1 MEKIVKDVYTDVGSP
16 YAFGGINRLYNGLK
30 ELGYNIS
37 KSKIKNILK
46 SIPSYTLHKQPRKKF
61 KRRPI
66 MTSRPGLYMN
76 CDLLEYSELSKTNK
90 NYRYLLVCQDM
101 FSRYVYTELLKN
113 KKADSV
119 VTAFKFF
126 FKKSH
131 HKYKYLQSDEG
142 KEFFNSK
149 LKKLLNKHGIHH
161 YHTYNRETKASL
173 VERFLRTYQSVLYRM
188 MTEKNT
194 NKFLSHHK
202 KIISSYNMRPHIGLN
217 DRTPHD
223 VHFLKDIR
231 KINVIAKEILD
242 VKLKKNSN
250 KSTPRQRNKK
260 TINRTVKLKVGSY
273 VRLVLA
279 SATQAK
285 FTKGYKQQNTQE
297 VFKIQAIKKNTHP
310 ITYKLKDL
318 SNELVKGSF
327 YIEELV
333 ETVKPDFFL
342 INEII
347 RSKTI
352 NNKKIYFVSWKGYDD
367 SFNSWIESEAIYN
380 LKKNK

>member
-16 YAFGGINRLYNGLK
+16 YAFGGVDRLYNGLK

-101 FSRYVYTELLKN
+101 FSRYVYTEFLKN

-119 VTAFKFF
+119 VAAFKKN
-126 FKKSH
+126 FKKTH
-131 HKYKYLQSDEG
+131 HNYKYLQSDEG
-142 KEFFNSK
+142 GEFFNSK

-161 YHTYNRETKASL
+161 YHTHNRETKASL

-194 NKFLSHHK
+194 NKFLSQHK
-202 KIISSYNMRPHIGLN
+202 KIISSYNMRPHSGLN
-217 DRTPHD
+217 ARTPHD
-223 VHFLKDIR
+223 VHFLKDLR

-242 VKLKKNSN
+242 IKLKKYIR
-250 KSTPRQRNKK
+250 KSKPRQKNKK
-260 TINRTVKLKVGSY
+260 TINRSAKLKVGSY

-279 SATQAK
+279 SVTQAK
-285 FTKGYKQQNTQE
+285 FTKGYNQQNTQE
-297 VFKIQAIKKNTHP
+297 VFKIHTIKKNTQP

-318 SNELVKGSF
+318 SNELIKGSF
-327 YIEELV
+327 YYEELV

-342 INEII
+342 INKII
-347 RSKTI
+347 CSKTI
-352 NNKKIYFVSWKGYDD
+352 NNKKIYFVSWKGYDE

-380 LKKNK
+380 FKKNK